1 LATGG
6 GAGEGG
12 DPELQESG
20 SLGVVALER
29 LARTVVQE
37 NNSHTCPPLRNS
49 RNIMIM

>member
-20 SLGVVALER
+20 SLGVGALER
-29 LARTVVQE
+29 LARIVVQE
-37 NNSHTCPPLRNS
+37 NK
-49 RNIMIM
+49 